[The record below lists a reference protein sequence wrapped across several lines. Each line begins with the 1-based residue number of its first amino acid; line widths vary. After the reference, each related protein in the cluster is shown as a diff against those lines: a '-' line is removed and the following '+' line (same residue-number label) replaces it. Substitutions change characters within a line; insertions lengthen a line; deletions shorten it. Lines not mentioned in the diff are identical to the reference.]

1 MKMTVNPPC
10 ELEIAKLEHHIDW
23 LLDLD
28 NWPEIINV
36 YDVHAS
42 ICEEE

>member
-1 MKMTVNPPC
+1 MKMTINPPC
-10 ELEIAKLEHHIDW
+10 ELEIAKLEHHNW